1 MEAFDPKPEPPERP
15 GDNECCQSG
24 CEPCIF
30 DMYADD
36 LNVYR
41 LALKAWEDRQAA
53 ALAEAQALPPPDG
66 AA

>member
-1 MEAFDPKPEPPERP
+1 LPAPDPRPEPPERP

-36 LNVYR
+36 MNEYR
-41 LALKAWEDRQAA
+41 VALAAWEARQK
-53 ALAEAQALPPPDG
+53 LRDQAG
-66 AA
+66 